1 MCYSVTN
8 TLRSAALLSISFTST
23 TPSTVQLISSPMPT
37 EMPLVM
43 QASQMGALGRG
54 IREHDRDLNADDY
67 GVEQHRGQAG
77 SNGQTLEAHIAQL
90 VGDQTGQQGSQCAK
104 DHIHDGGAQQVC
116 KEAAQHNTHDV
127 LGTEH
132 GQQAQSLGHAHL
144 HSTIGKGLQCQTQHH
159 IDGSHYTA
167 VHQLTDG
174 RILIHDNTPAV

>member
-1 MCYSVTN
+1 MCYSAAN

-43 QASQMGALGRG
+43 QADGGAGRG
-54 IREHDRDLNADDY
+54 VREHDGNLNADDHC
-67 GVEQHRGQAG
+67 VEQHRGQAG
-77 SNGQTLEAHIAQL
+77 GNGQTLEAHIAQL
-90 VGDQTGQQGSQCAK
+90 VGDQTGQQGGQRAK

-144 HSTIGKGLQCQTQHH
+144 HSTIGEGLQCQTQHY
-159 IDGSHYTA
+159 IDSCHYTA
-167 VHQLTDG
+167 VHQFTDG
-174 RILIHDNTPAV
+174 RILIHDNTPAG